1 MAIVQTNINYTHEIM
16 MSNLHEL
23 NNTYP
28 FIQIQNVGF
37 SVLGKSIPV
46 IKLGRGKKQVF
57 YSGSIHAQEWITT
70 VLLMKFIEDYCLAFI
85 NNSSLYGVKIRDLF
99 TQTSI
104 YIMPMV
110 NPDGVD
116 LVTGFYPTGS
126 LIYRSFKSI
135 AENFPSIPFPDG
147 WKANFNGVDLN
158 LQFPAGWNQAKEIKY
173 AQGFNKPSPRDFVG
187 YGPLTEPEALAI
199 YNFTLSYNFRL
210 VIAFHTQGQEIYWQF
225 QDFNPPNSEYI
236 GNRFAQASGYLLA
249 ETPYNSSF
257 AGYKDWFIQE
267 YNKPGYTIEAGIGEN
282 PLPISQFSEIYNDNI
297 SILILG
303 AIL

>member
-16 MSNLHEL
+16 MFNLHEL

-46 IKLGRGKKQVF
+46 IKLGHGRNQVF
-57 YSGSIHAQEWITT
+57 YSASIHAQEWITS
-70 VLLMKFIEDYCLAFI
+70 VLLMKFIEDYCLTYV
-85 NNSSLYGVKIRDLF
+85 NNSSLFGVRIRDLF

-116 LVTGFYPTGS
+116 LVTGFYPINS
-126 LIYRSFKSI
+126 EIYRSFQSI
-135 AENFPSIPFPDG
+135 AENFPTISFPSG
-147 WKANFNGVDLN
+147 YKANFNGVDLN

-173 AQGFNKPSPRDFVG
+173 SQGFNKPSPRDFVG
-187 YGPLTEPEALAI
+187 YGPLTEPESLAI

-210 VIAFHTQGQEIYWQF
+210 VIAYHTQGQEIYWQF

-236 GNRFAQASGYLLA
+236 GNRLAQSSGYILA
-249 ETPYNSSF
+249 KTPYNSSF

-267 YNKPGYTIEAGIGEN
+267 FNRPGYTVEAGIGKN
-282 PLPISQFSEIYNDNI
+282 PLPISQFDEIYNDNI
-297 SILILG
+297 GILIFG

>member
-46 IKLGRGKKQVF
+46 IKLGRGRKQIF
-57 YSGSIHAQEWITT
+57 YSGSIHAQEWITS
-70 VLLMKFIEDYCLAFI
+70 VLLMKFIEDYCLAYV
-85 NNSSLYGVKIRDLF
+85 NNSSLYGVRIRDLF

-147 WKANFNGVDLN
+147 WKANFNGESFIN
-158 LQFPAGWNQAKEIKY
+158 FQFFI
-173 AQGFNKPSPRDFVG
+173 
-187 YGPLTEPEALAI
+187 
-199 YNFTLSYNFRL
+199 
-210 VIAFHTQGQEIYWQF
+210 F
-225 QDFNPPNSEYI
+225 QKI
-236 GNRFAQASGYLLA
+236 M
-249 ETPYNSSF
+249 
-257 AGYKDWFIQE
+257 
-267 YNKPGYTIEAGIGEN
+267 
-282 PLPISQFSEIYNDNI
+282 
-297 SILILG
+297 
-303 AIL
+303 